1 MDAPIQGALCVA
13 SVRRLRRSEDTRK
26 YCNLRG
32 LRMSAETT
40 KSLLTHIEEHRRE
53 LIGSAL
59 KASSFGHWSG
69 TVASSLFTNT
79 FLDKLTLEIYTGG
92 RESLEA
98 WCDAASD
105 TGAASECPRL
115 VVLTCAALSASFA
128 GEHGLSEEVFSY
140 LTERGNELA
149 QRIEKADAARKHGVQ
164 VDPSTLVDRE
174 DVVTSLL
181 VTLEARDPETA
192 EHAKAVGA
200 WCRRIARAMH
210 LATEQQEFAALCGTL
225 HDVGKVST
233 PREIINKPGPLNE
246 DEWADMHA
254 HSRVGAKL
262 LERIPSLKGVA
273 PAVRSHHERWDGKG
287 YPDRLRGD
295 EIPLMARIVAVADAF
310 HAMAS
315 RHNYREAL
323 SLSRAVDALVA
334 GRGTQWDPTVIDAV
348 LGIVGREPRVTEL
361 HPVPKNPSGS

>member
-287 YPDRLRGD
+287 YPRSPSRRRDSADGAHRGGRRRVPCD
-295 EIPLMARIVAVADAF
+295 GEPAQLPRSAVAQPSSGRTGRRPRDAMGPNRDRRRPW
-310 HAMAS
+310 HC
-315 RHNYREAL
+315 
-323 SLSRAVDALVA
+323 RAGAARDRAA
-334 GRGTQWDPTVIDAV
+334 P
-348 LGIVGREPRVTEL
+348 
-361 HPVPKNPSGS
+361 GS